1 MGTSQRHN
9 PTVSGQPN
17 WGKSSLGLTSAIKSL
32 ERLDGIEE
40 EIEKLLEK
48 LKEEQNEEQPDSEDP
63 DKNKVKVK
71 LNKLENRK
79 TRTTRSY
86 ERNVHK
92 SVRHLIR
99 ASGGKNRVSS
109 GSQRSFGHSGLTV
122 LGNVLQAFS
131 EIHKN
136 GLKAWIESKGE
147 SLTGKTWEDIRDL
160 LYDACSEKVIGLD
173 ETAADQ
179 ALNELLDDLSKIV
192 EEAENLEDVLEKTLS
207 DAQIKEIIDKFFG
220 VYIFAHLSQNFE
232 EKLEKKYDQ
241 KTVARYM
248 KDIKNQIISDVRED
262 VNGHDASNVDWNGE
276 EGLDFMRREFKDII
290 NAYDDED

>member
-48 LKEEQNEEQPDSEDP
+48 LKEEQPDSEDP
-63 DKNKVKVK
+63 DKNKVRIK
-71 LNKLENRK
+71 LNKLEKRRA
-79 TRTTRSY
+79 RTTRSY
-86 ERNVHK
+86 ERNVRK

-122 LGNVLQAFS
+122 LGNVLQVFS
-131 EIHKN
+131 QIHKN

-147 SLTGKTWEDIRDL
+147 NLTGKTWEDIRDL

-192 EEAENLEDVLEKTLS
+192 KKVENLEGVLEKTLS

-220 VYIFAHLSQNFE
+220 VYIFAHLSQNFV

-241 KTVARYM
+241 KTVTKYM
-248 KDIKNQIISDVRED
+248 KDIKNQIISDIREG

-276 EGLDFMRREFKDII
+276 DGLDFMRREFEDII

>member
-48 LKEEQNEEQPDSEDP
+48 LKEEQPDSEDP
-63 DKNKVKVK
+63 DKNKVRIK
-71 LNKLENRK
+71 LNKLEKRRA
-79 TRTTRSY
+79 RTTRSY
-86 ERNVHK
+86 ERNVRK

-122 LGNVLQAFS
+122 LGNVLQVFS
-131 EIHKN
+131 QIHKN

-147 SLTGKTWEDIRDL
+147 NLTGKTWEDIRDL

-192 EEAENLEDVLEKTLS
+192 KKVENLEDVLEKTLS

-220 VYIFAHLSQNFE
+220 VYIFAHLSQNFV

-241 KTVARYM
+241 KTVTKYM
-248 KDIKNQIISDVRED
+248 KDIKNQIISDIREG

-276 EGLDFMRREFKDII
+276 DGLDFMRREFEDII